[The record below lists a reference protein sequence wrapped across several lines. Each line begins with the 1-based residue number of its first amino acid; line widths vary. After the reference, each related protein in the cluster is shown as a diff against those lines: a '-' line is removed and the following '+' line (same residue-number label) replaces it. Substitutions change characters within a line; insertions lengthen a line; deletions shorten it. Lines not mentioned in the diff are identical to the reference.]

1 MQNVHNILLQH
12 FPKVVLFCSTFQNP
26 KNYDNKR
33 TNQMQSIKFCYINF
47 MLDAM
52 KSKSKTMKGSFI
64 KELMKDDKDT
74 IFAIMQDGSTVP
86 AIDIDPE
93 QSTNDIEQWIDN
105 NPQLHDKVM
114 LLMKG

>member
-1 MQNVHNILLQH
+1 MTTREQI
-12 FPKVVLFCSTFQNP
+12 K
-26 KNYDNKR
+26 
-33 TNQMQSIKFCYINF
+33 MQSINFCYMSF
-47 MLDAM
+47 MLDAT
-52 KSKSKTMKGSFI
+52 KSKSVTIDGTFI

-105 NPQLHDKVM
+105 THNFTIR
-114 LLMKG
+114 